1 MLTIYS
7 NDAAG
12 KLQTTAEMAHNTLI
26 YLVAPTNT
34 EIARTAQTLAIP
46 EHLLRDPLDAGER
59 PRIEKDGEGMLMVL
73 HVPVAAASEN
83 RLYEEVPYRTMP
95 IGIIHAKDHLVIVAK
110 EEVPLLADMIAG
122 HYGSYGTNMKTR
134 ITLLL
139 FAAVAKAYTDFVK
152 RISGQVA
159 SLQQQLKKAHRN
171 QELFGLIHLNKSL
184 VYFATSLR
192 AMCHM
197 FKRIAKGHDIKLYE
211 EDERMLQDALVDL
224 EQAAEVT
231 EMRSNSLSSLMDAY
245 AAVVHNNLNSVLKI
259 LTTLTIILVIPTMMG
274 SIFSM
279 NVALPYEN
287 EWMTTVVVSGLIV
300 AMCSGLIYVFYK
312 TRFLRF

>member
-1 MLTIYS
+1 MLTIYR
-7 NDAAG
+7 NEAAG
-12 KLQTTAEMAHNTLI
+12 KLQTITEMAPNTLI

-46 EHLLRDPLDAGER
+46 EHLLRDPLDTGER
-59 PRIEKDGEGMLMVL
+59 PRIEKDEEGMLMVL
-73 HVPVAAASEN
+73 HVPIAAAGN
-83 RLYEEVPYRTMP
+83 RLDEEVPYRTMP

-110 EEVPLLADMIAG
+110 DEVPLLVNLIAG
-122 HYGSYGTNMKTR
+122 QYGSFGTNMKTR
-134 ITLLL
+134 ITLLV
-139 FAAVAKAYTDFVK
+139 FAAIARAYTDFVK
-152 RISGQVA
+152 RITGQVA

-171 QELFGLIHLNKSL
+171 KELFGLIHLNKSL

-192 AMCHM
+192 AMCHV

-224 EQAAEVT
+224 EQATEVT
-231 EMRSNSLSSLMDAY
+231 EMRCESLSSLMDAY
-245 AAVVHNNLNSVLKI
+245 AAIVHNNLNSVLKI
-259 LTTLTIILVIPTMMG
+259 LTTLTIILVIPTMIG

-287 EWMTTVVVSGLIV
+287 EWMTTVVVGGIMV
-300 AMCSGLIYVFYK
+300 ALCSGLIYVFYK
-312 TRFLRF
+312 TRFLRS